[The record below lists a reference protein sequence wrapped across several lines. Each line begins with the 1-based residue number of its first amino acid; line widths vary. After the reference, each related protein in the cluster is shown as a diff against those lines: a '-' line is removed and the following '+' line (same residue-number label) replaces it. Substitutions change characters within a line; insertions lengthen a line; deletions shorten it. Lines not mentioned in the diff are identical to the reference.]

1 MSRPTMRIVTHAVLM
16 ITFCLVAPQIW
27 SRDVVLFEEDFE
39 GVPLEA
45 SIMEQIKDDKVWSGT
60 PPEGWEITNEN
71 PKDLGM
77 PEWRTWAIVD
87 LEWWTRTAEDQRRSE
102 FTGVH
107 NDGKGVGK
115 GAVSDPDEWDDWEGN
130 GDPDAKSRW
139 NGHLITPPIKI
150 KGAAAESLV
159 LTLDSSW
166 RPEDTQNG
174 EITVSFDGGKEEQIL
189 FFKSVGIDA
198 GAHTLVTIPTL
209 KLKEDKIND
218 GEQINET
225 LEIPIDNPAG
235 VAEMTI
241 SFGVIDAQNDWWWAI
256 DNIKLISTAFDVEP
270 RDKLAVKW
278 AEIKRLQ

>member
-1 MSRPTMRIVTHAVLM
+1 MNSITMRITTHAILM

-27 SRDVVLFEEDFE
+27 SRDAVLFEEDFE

-45 SIMEQIKDDKVWSGT
+45 SIMEEVKDKNVWSGT

-87 LEWWTRTAEDQRRSE
+87 LEWWTATAGDQRRSE

-130 GDPDAKSRW
+130 GNPDALSRW

-150 KGAAAESLV
+150 KGSAAKSLV

-174 EITVSFDGGKEEQIL
+174 EITVSFDGGEEEQIL

-209 KLKEDKIND
+209 KLKEEKIND

-235 VAEMTI
+235 VTEMTI

-256 DNIKLISTAFDVEP
+256 DNIELISTAFDVEP

>member
-1 MSRPTMRIVTHAVLM
+1 MNNNILGVVAHAIL
-16 ITFCLVAPQIW
+16 ITTFCLAAPMALAI
-27 SRDVVLFEEDFE
+27 DTLLFEEDFE
-39 GVPLEA
+39 DVTLES
-45 SIMEQIKDDKVWSGT
+45 SIMEQVKDNKVWSGT
-60 PPEGWEITNEN
+60 PPEGWEITKEN

-107 NDGKGVGK
+107 NDGKGIGN
-115 GAVSDPDEWDDWEGN
+115 GAVSDPDEWDDWDGN
-130 GDPDAKSRW
+130 GDPDAISRW

-159 LTLDSSW
+159 LTVDSSW

-174 EITVSFDGGKEEQIL
+174 EITVSFDGGKEERIL
-189 FFKSVGIDA
+189 FFQSVGIDA

-209 KLKEDKIND
+209 GEDEEKIND

-225 LEIPIDNPAG
+225 LEIPIDNPDNAT
-235 VAEMTI
+235 EMVI

-256 DNIKLISTAFDVEP
+256 DNIQLISTAFSVEP
-270 RDKLAVKW
+270 KDKLAVRW
-278 AEIKRLQ
+278 AEMKF

>member
-1 MSRPTMRIVTHAVLM
+1 MNSSIIGRVARAILVT
-16 ITFCLVAPQIW
+16 TFCLSAPLVWAI
-27 SRDVVLFEEDFE
+27 DTVLFEEDFE
-39 GVPLEA
+39 SVPLEA
-45 SIMEQIKDDKVWSGT
+45 SIMEQIKDKDVWSGT

-71 PKDLGM
+71 PDDLGM

-130 GDPDAKSRW
+130 GDPDAQSRW

-150 KGAAAESLV
+150 KGAAEGSLV

-174 EITVSFDGGKEEQIL
+174 EITVSFDGGAEERIL
-189 FFKSVGIDA
+189 FFQSVGIDA

-209 KLKEDKIND
+209 KLKEEKIND

-225 LEIPIDNPAG
+225 LEIPIDNPANA
-235 VAEMTI
+235 AEMVI

-256 DNIKLISTAFDVEP
+256 DNIQLISTAYDVEP
-270 RDKLAVKW
+270 RDKLAVRW
-278 AEIKRLQ
+278 AEIKRSQ

>member
-1 MSRPTMRIVTHAVLM
+1 MNSRAIRAFTYSVLV
-16 ITFCLVAPQIW
+16 ITFWLAAPTIW
-27 SRDVVLFEEDFE
+27 GIDTVLFEEDFE
-39 GVPLEA
+39 DVTLES
-45 SIMEQIKDDKVWSGT
+45 SIAEQLKDKKVWSGT
-60 PPEGWEITNEN
+60 PPDGWEITNEN

-87 LEWWTRTAEDQRRSE
+87 LEWWTATAEDQRRSE
-102 FTGVH
+102 FTGIH
-107 NDGKGVGK
+107 NDGKGIGK
-115 GAVSDPDEWDDWEGN
+115 GAVADPDEWDDWEGN
-130 GDPDAKSRW
+130 GDPDALSRW

-150 KGAAAESLV
+150 KGAAEKSLV

-166 RPEDTQNG
+166 RPEDTQDG

-189 FFKSVGIDA
+189 LFESVGIDA

-209 KLKEDKIND
+209 KEKEEKVND

-225 LEIPIDNPAG
+225 LEIPIDNPANA
-235 VAEMTI
+235 AEMII

-270 RDKLAVKW
+270 RDKLTVKW
-278 AEIKRLQ
+278 AEIKALQ

>member
-1 MSRPTMRIVTHAVLM
+1 MKSVTMRIVRYAVLM

-27 SRDVVLFEEDFE
+27 SREVVLLEEDFE
-39 GVPLEA
+39 GVKLEA
-45 SIMEQIKDDKVWSGT
+45 SIMEQIKDKDVWSGT

-87 LEWWTRTAEDQRRSE
+87 LEWWTLTAEDQRRGE
-102 FTGVH
+102 FTR
-107 NDGKGVGK
+107 DGEGDGN
-115 GAVSDPDEWDDWEGN
+115 GAVADPDEWDDWGGN
-130 GDPDAKSRW
+130 GDPDALSRW

-150 KGAAAESLV
+150 KGAAAKSLV

-166 RPEDTQNG
+166 RPEDTQNA
-174 EITVSFDGGKEEQIL
+174 EITVSFDGGAEERIL

-209 KLKEDKIND
+209 KLKEEKLND

-225 LEIPIDNPAG
+225 LEIPIDNPANA
-235 VAEMTI
+235 VEMVI

-256 DNIKLISTAFDVEP
+256 DNIKLISTAFPVEP
-270 RDKLAVKW
+270 KDKLAVRW
-278 AEIKRLQ
+278 AALKS

>member
-1 MSRPTMRIVTHAVLM
+1 MNSSIVGGVVRAIL
-16 ITFCLVAPQIW
+16 IIAFCLPVPLVWAA
-27 SRDVVLFEEDFE
+27 DTVLFEENFE
-39 GVPLEA
+39 DVTLES
-45 SIMEQIKDDKVWSGT
+45 SIKEQIKDKKVWSGI

-87 LEWWTRTAEDQRRSE
+87 LEWWTATAEDQRRSE
-102 FTGVH
+102 FTGKH
-107 NDGKGVGK
+107 NDGKGIGK
-115 GAVSDPDEWDDWEGN
+115 GAVADPDEWDDWELN
-130 GDPDAKSRW
+130 GDPDALSRW
-139 NGHLITPPIKI
+139 NGHLITPSIKI
-150 KGAAAESLV
+150 KGAAANSLV

-174 EITVSFDGGKEEQIL
+174 EITVSFDGGKEERIL

-209 KLKEDKIND
+209 KQKEEKIND

-225 LEIPIDNPAG
+225 LEIPIDNPADA
-235 VAEMTI
+235 AEMII

-256 DNIKLISTAFDVEP
+256 DNIQLVSTAYDVEP

-278 AEIKRLQ
+278 GKIKVLQ

>member
-1 MSRPTMRIVTHAVLM
+1 MNSRTIRTIIQVVFVVTFYFPAPT
-16 ITFCLVAPQIW
+16 IW
-27 SRDVVLFEEDFE
+27 TDDTVLFEEDFE
-39 GVPLEA
+39 GVTLES
-45 SIMEQIKDDKVWSGT
+45 SIKERIKDKKVWSGT
-60 PPEGWEITNEN
+60 PPDGWEITNEN
-71 PKDLGM
+71 PDDLGM

-87 LEWWTRTAEDQRRSE
+87 LEWWTATAEDQRRSE
-102 FTGVH
+102 FTGKH
-107 NDGKGVGK
+107 NDGKGIGK
-115 GAVSDPDEWDDWEGN
+115 GAVSDPDEWDDWELN
-130 GDPDAKSRW
+130 GDPDALSRW

-150 KGAAAESLV
+150 KGAAEKSLV

-166 RPEDTQNG
+166 RPEDTQNA
-174 EITVSFDGGKEEQIL
+174 EITVSFDGGAEERIL

-209 KLKEDKIND
+209 KLKEEKIKD

-235 VAEMTI
+235 ATEMVI

-256 DNIKLISTAFDVEP
+256 DNIELISTAFDVEP

-278 AEIKRLQ
+278 AEIKALQ

>member
-1 MSRPTMRIVTHAVLM
+1 MNNSTLRVVTHAIL
-16 ITFCLVAPQIW
+16 IIIFCLVTPQIW
-27 SRDVVLFEEDFE
+27 AVDTVLFEEDFE
-39 GVPLEA
+39 GVPLES
-45 SIMEQIKDDKVWSGT
+45 SIKERIKDKKVWSGA
-60 PPEGWEITNEN
+60 PPDGWEITNEN
-71 PKDLGM
+71 PDDLGM

-87 LEWWTRTAEDQRRSE
+87 LEWWTATAEDQRRSE
-102 FTGVH
+102 FTGAH
-107 NDGKGVGK
+107 NDGKGKGK
-115 GAVSDPDEWDDWEGN
+115 GAVSDPDEWDDWELN
-130 GDPDAKSRW
+130 GDPDALSRW
-139 NGHLITPPIKI
+139 NGHLITPSIKI
-150 KGAAAESLV
+150 KGAAAESLI

-174 EITVSFDGGKEEQIL
+174 EITVSFDGGKEERIL

-209 KLKEDKIND
+209 KLKEEKIND

-235 VAEMTI
+235 AAEMII

-256 DNIKLISTAFDVEP
+256 DNIELISTAFDVEP

-278 AEIKRLQ
+278 AEIKALQ

>member
-1 MSRPTMRIVTHAVLM
+1 MNSSIMGVVGRAILIT
-16 ITFCLVAPQIW
+16 TFCLSTPLVWAA
-27 SRDVVLFEEDFE
+27 DTVLFEEDFE
-39 GVPLEA
+39 DVPLEA
-45 SIMEQIKDDKVWSGT
+45 SIMEEVKDNKVWSGT
-60 PPEGWEITNEN
+60 PPEDWEITNEN

-87 LEWWTRTAEDQRRSE
+87 LEWWTATAGDQRRSE

-107 NDGKGVGK
+107 NDGKGIGN

-130 GDPDAKSRW
+130 GNPDAISRW

-150 KGAAAESLV
+150 KGAAAKSLV

-166 RPEDTQNG
+166 RPEDTQKA
-174 EITVSFDGGKEEQIL
+174 EITVSFDGDAEERIL

-209 KLKEDKIND
+209 DLDEEDIND

-225 LEIPIDNPAG
+225 LEIPIDNPAN
-235 VAEMTI
+235 ATEMVI

-256 DNIKLISTAFDVEP
+256 DNITLISTAFAVEP
-270 RDKLAVKW
+270 GDKLAVKW
-278 AEIKRLQ
+278 AEIKSLQ

>member
-1 MSRPTMRIVTHAVLM
+1 MTSITMRIIRYAVFT
-16 ITFCLVAPQIW
+16 ITFCLIVPQAW
-27 SRDVVLFEEDFE
+27 SREAVLFEEDFE
-39 GVPLEA
+39 DVALEA
-45 SIMEQIKDDKVWSGT
+45 SIMEQIKDKDVWSGT

-107 NDGKGVGK
+107 NDGKGIGK

-130 GDPDAKSRW
+130 GDPDAQSRW

-150 KGAAAESLV
+150 KGAAAKSLV

-174 EITVSFDGGKEEQIL
+174 EITVSFDGDKEEQIL

-209 KLKEDKIND
+209 KLKEEKIND

-256 DNIKLISTAFDVEP
+256 DNIELISTAFDVEP

-278 AEIKRLQ
+278 GEIKRLQ

>member
-1 MSRPTMRIVTHAVLM
+1 MNNNILGVVAHAIL
-16 ITFCLVAPQIW
+16 ITTFCLAAPMALAI
-27 SRDVVLFEEDFE
+27 DTVLFEEDFE
-39 GVPLEA
+39 DVTLES
-45 SIMEQIKDDKVWSGT
+45 SIMEQVKDNKVWSGT
-60 PPEGWEITNEN
+60 PPEGWEITKEN

-107 NDGKGVGK
+107 NDGKGIGN
-115 GAVSDPDEWDDWEGN
+115 GAVSDPDEWDDWDGN
-130 GDPDAKSRW
+130 GDPDAISRW

-150 KGAAAESLV
+150 KGAAAKSLV
-159 LTLDSSW
+159 LTVDSSW

-174 EITVSFDGGKEEQIL
+174 EITVSFDGGKEERIL
-189 FFKSVGIDA
+189 FFQSVGIDA

-209 KLKEDKIND
+209 GEDEEKIND

-225 LEIPIDNPAG
+225 LEIPIDNPDNAT
-235 VAEMTI
+235 EMVI

-256 DNIKLISTAFDVEP
+256 DNIQLISTAFSVEP
-270 RDKLAVKW
+270 KDKLAVTW
-278 AEIKRLQ
+278 AEIKF

>member
-1 MSRPTMRIVTHAVLM
+1 MNSSIRGVVVRAIFVT
-16 ITFCLVAPQIW
+16 TFCFVISQVWAA
-27 SRDVVLFEEDFE
+27 DTVLFEEDFE
-39 GVPLEA
+39 GVTLKS
-45 SIMEQIKDDKVWSGT
+45 SIMEQVKDDKVWSGT

-107 NDGKGVGK
+107 NDGKGVGN
-115 GAVSDPDEWDDWEGN
+115 GAVSDPDEWDDWDGN
-130 GDPDAKSRW
+130 GDPDALSRW

-150 KGAAAESLV
+150 KGAAAKSLV

-166 RPEDTQNG
+166 RPEDTQNA
-174 EITVSFDGGKEEQIL
+174 EITVSFDGGKAERIL

-209 KLKEDKIND
+209 KLKEEKLKD

-235 VAEMTI
+235 AAEMVI

-256 DNIKLISTAFDVEP
+256 DNIKLISTAFSVEP
-270 RDKLAVKW
+270 KHKLAVRW
-278 AEIKRLQ
+278 AALKS

>member
-1 MSRPTMRIVTHAVLM
+1 MNGSIIGVAVRVIVITSFCFAVP
-16 ITFCLVAPQIW
+16 LVWA
-27 SRDVVLFEEDFE
+27 DDTVLFEEDFE
-39 GVPLEA
+39 GVALES
-45 SIMEQIKDDKVWSGT
+45 SILEEIKDKKVWSGT
-60 PPEGWEITNEN
+60 PHEGWEITNEN

-87 LEWWTRTAEDQRRSE
+87 LEWWTLTAGDQRRSE

-115 GAVSDPDEWDDWEGN
+115 GAVSDPDEWDDWDLN
-130 GDPDAKSRW
+130 GDPDALSRW

-150 KGAAAESLV
+150 KGAAEKSLV

-174 EITVSFDGGKEEQIL
+174 EIIVSFDGGKDEQIL

-209 KLKEDKIND
+209 KLKADKIND

-235 VAEMTI
+235 AAEMVI

-256 DNIKLISTAFDVEP
+256 DNIKLVSTAFDVEP

-278 AEIKRLQ
+278 AEIKSLQ

>member
-1 MSRPTMRIVTHAVLM
+1 MNSIFIEVVARAALIA
-16 ITFCLVAPQIW
+16 TFCLAASLGW
-27 SRDVVLFEEDFE
+27 AADTVLLEEDFE
-39 GVPLEA
+39 GVTLKA
-45 SIMEQIKDDKVWSGT
+45 SIMEQVKDNKVWSGT

-87 LEWWTRTAEDQRRSE
+87 LEWWTATAEDQRRSE

-107 NDGKGVGK
+107 NDGKGIGK

-130 GDPDAKSRW
+130 GDPDAISRW

-150 KGAAAESLV
+150 KGAAAKSLV

-166 RPEDTQNG
+166 RPEDTQSA
-174 EITVSFDGGKEEQIL
+174 EITVSFDGGAAERIL
-189 FFKSVGIDA
+189 FFQSVGIDA

-209 KLKEDKIND
+209 KMDEENIKD

-225 LEIPIDNPAG
+225 LEIPIDNPATA
-235 VAEMTI
+235 AEMVI

-256 DNIKLISTAFDVEP
+256 DNIQLVSTAFSVEP
-270 RDKLAVKW
+270 KHKLAVRW
-278 AEIKRLQ
+278 AELKSQ

>member
-1 MSRPTMRIVTHAVLM
+1 MNSRIVGAVACAVLLT
-16 ITFCLVAPQIW
+16 TFCFTSTPIW
-27 SRDVVLFEEDFE
+27 AVDTVLFEEDFE
-39 GVPLEA
+39 DVTLES
-45 SIMEQIKDDKVWSGT
+45 SINEQVKDKKVWSGT
-60 PPEGWEITNEN
+60 PPDGWEITNEN
-71 PKDLGM
+71 PDDLGM

-87 LEWWTRTAEDQRRSE
+87 LEWWTATAEDQRRSE
-102 FTGVH
+102 FTGKH
-107 NDGKGVGK
+107 NDGKGIGK
-115 GAVSDPDEWDDWEGN
+115 GAVADPDEWDDWELN
-130 GDPDAKSRW
+130 GDPDAISRW

-150 KGAAAESLV
+150 KGAAEKSLV

-174 EITVSFDGGKEEQIL
+174 EITVSFDGGAEESIL
-189 FFKSVGIDA
+189 FFQSVGIDA

-209 KLKEDKIND
+209 KLKEEKIND

-235 VAEMTI
+235 AAEMVI

-278 AEIKRLQ
+278 AEIKGLQ

>member
-1 MSRPTMRIVTHAVLM
+1 MNSSFIEVIARAALIA
-16 ITFCLVAPQIW
+16 TFCLAASLVWAA
-27 SRDVVLFEEDFE
+27 DTVLLEEDFE
-39 GVPLEA
+39 GVTLKA
-45 SIMEQIKDDKVWSGT
+45 SIMEQVKDNKVWSGT

-87 LEWWTRTAEDQRRSE
+87 LEWWTATAEDQRRSE

-107 NDGKGVGK
+107 NDGKGIGK

-130 GDPDAKSRW
+130 GDPDAISRW

-150 KGAAAESLV
+150 KGAAAKSLV

-166 RPEDTQNG
+166 RPEDTQSA
-174 EITVSFDGGKEEQIL
+174 EITVSFDGGAAERIL
-189 FFKSVGIDA
+189 FFQSVGIDA

-209 KLKEDKIND
+209 KMDEEDIKD

-225 LEIPIDNPAG
+225 LEIPIDNPATA
-235 VAEMTI
+235 AEMVI

-256 DNIKLISTAFDVEP
+256 DNIQLVSTAFSVEP
-270 RDKLAVKW
+270 KYKLAVRW
-278 AEIKRLQ
+278 AELKSQ

>member
-1 MSRPTMRIVTHAVLM
+1 MIV
-16 ITFCLVAPQIW
+16 FCLVAPQIW
-27 SRDVVLFEEDFE
+27 GVDTVLFEEDFE
-39 GVPLEA
+39 EVPLES
-45 SIMEQIKDDKVWSGT
+45 SINERVKDKKVWSGA

-71 PKDLGM
+71 PEDLGM

-87 LEWWTRTAEDQRRSE
+87 FEWWTATAEDQRRSE

-107 NDGKGVGK
+107 NDGKGKGK
-115 GAVSDPDEWDDWEGN
+115 GAVADPDEWDDWELN
-130 GDPDAKSRW
+130 GDPDALSRW
-139 NGHLITPPIKI
+139 NGHLITPSIKV
-150 KGAAAESLV
+150 KGAAPESLV

-174 EITVSFDGGKEEQIL
+174 EITVSFDGDAEERIL

-209 KLKEDKIND
+209 DLDEEDIND

-225 LEIPIDNPAG
+225 LEIPIDNPAN
-235 VAEMTI
+235 ATEMVI

-256 DNIKLISTAFDVEP
+256 DNITLISTAFAVEP
-270 RDKLAVKW
+270 GDKLAVKW
-278 AEIKRLQ
+278 AEIKSWQ

>member
-1 MSRPTMRIVTHAVLM
+1 MSSTIMRILTCAVLM
-16 ITFCLVAPQIW
+16 IIFCLVAPQIW
-27 SRDVVLFEEDFE
+27 SREAVLFEEDFE
-39 GVPLEA
+39 GVTLEA
-45 SIMEQIKDDKVWSGT
+45 SIMEQVKDKNVWSGT

-107 NDGKGVGK
+107 NDGKGIGK

-130 GDPDAKSRW
+130 GDPDAQSRW

-150 KGAAAESLV
+150 KGAAAKSLV

-174 EITVSFDGGKEEQIL
+174 EITVSFDDGKEEQIL

-209 KLKEDKIND
+209 KLKEEKIND

-235 VAEMTI
+235 VTEMTI

-256 DNIKLISTAFDVEP
+256 DNIKLISTAFDIEP
-270 RDKLAVKW
+270 RDKLALKW

>member
-1 MSRPTMRIVTHAVLM
+1 MNSSIIGVAVCVIVITSFCFAVP
-16 ITFCLVAPQIW
+16 LVWA
-27 SRDVVLFEEDFE
+27 DDTVLFEEDFE
-39 GVPLEA
+39 GVTLES
-45 SIMEQIKDDKVWSGT
+45 SILEEIKDKKVWSGT

-87 LEWWTRTAEDQRRSE
+87 LEWWTLTAGDQRRSE

-115 GAVSDPDEWDDWEGN
+115 GAVSDPDEWDDWDLN
-130 GDPDAKSRW
+130 GDPDALSRW

-150 KGAAAESLV
+150 KGAAEKSLV

-174 EITVSFDGGKEEQIL
+174 EIIVSFDGGKDEQIL

-235 VAEMTI
+235 AAEMVI

-256 DNIKLISTAFDVEP
+256 DNIKLVSTAFDVEP

-278 AEIKRLQ
+278 AEIKSLR